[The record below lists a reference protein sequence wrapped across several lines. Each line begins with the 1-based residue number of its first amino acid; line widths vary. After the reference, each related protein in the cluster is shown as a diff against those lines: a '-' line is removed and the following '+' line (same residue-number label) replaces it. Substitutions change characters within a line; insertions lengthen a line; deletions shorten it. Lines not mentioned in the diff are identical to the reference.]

1 MRLQTRASQTIFS
14 YLIEFRVLHGG
25 EFKSRLLALIL
36 QHAVQQ
42 LGSRPHIVA
51 VVARRADG
59 GAVEQ
64 VHGGL
69 GALAVH
75 PRSVAPQ
82 VVVLEEGRMPAG
94 QGEDKLSGPEE
105 A

>member
-1 MRLQTRASQTIFS
+1 MRQQIRSSQTTVS

-25 EFKSRLLALIL
+25 EFKSRLLALIQ

-42 LGSRPHIVA
+42 LGSRPHVVA
-51 VVARRADG
+51 VVVRRVDG

-64 VHGGL
+64 AHGGL

-82 VVVLEEGRMPAG
+82 VVVLEEGRKPAG

-105 A
+105 T